1 MDWNHFRGVTD
12 IVILPQKTS
21 FDVSVYIKNL
31 LTILNR
37 NGSKLIGT
45 DFTFQQDGAKP
56 HTSETTIETIQSMG
70 FSFIGPPNSSDL
82 NPLDYFFGT
91 QSKYS

>member
-1 MDWNHFRGVTD
+1 MVWTGIIFQGVTD

-31 LTILNR
+31 LNR
-37 NGSKLIGT
+37 NGNKLIGT

-56 HTSETTIETIQSMG
+56 HTSGTTIETLESMG
-70 FSFIGPPNSSDL
+70 FSLIGPDL
-82 NPLDYFFGT
+82 
-91 QSKYS
+91 